1 MRKKGLDPC
10 VLVTFD
16 IDRADDKVWKQRV
29 VVDGVGTMTTNRH
42 DRVFVMTADIDL
54 PDSERKMFRFLH
66 PGERLGLQGLPKQL
80 TQFLSPK
87 QVIHAVG
94 NSYPPAL
101 VAAMFAPILSCLK
114 NVEEESLATDAVF
127 PACPTALRFAV
138 DERRLLSTISM
149 KKSTPKCTPRSMKV
163 KAGRKKK
170 RVDRRTVKPY

>member
-1 MRKKGLDPC
+1 MRKKNLDPD

-16 IDRADDKVWKQRV
+16 IDRAAGKVWKQRI
-29 VVDGVGTMTTNRH
+29 VVDGIGTMTTTG
-42 DRVFVMTADIDL
+42 DKVFVMTADIDR
-54 PDSERKMFRFLH
+54 PDGERKMFRFLH
-66 PGERLGLQGLPKQL
+66 AGERLGLQGLPKQL

-170 RVDRRTVKPY
+170 RVDRRTVKPS

>member
-1 MRKKGLDPC
+1 
-10 VLVTFD
+10 
-16 IDRADDKVWKQRV
+16 
-29 VVDGVGTMTTNRH
+29 MTTNRH

-80 TQFLSPK
+80 TQSLSPK

-149 KKSTPKCTPRSMKV
+149 KKSTLKCTPRSMKV

-170 RVDRRTVKPY
+170 RVDRRTVKPS